1 VRSGRVLMTHRMA
14 ALLCALTVG
23 AAAVGAASNG
33 FTSTWKS
40 PEAGPMNFAGRKV
53 AAIAIVGD
61 ESLRMSAEEALA
73 REISARGP
81 KAEAAYRL
89 IPREELAD
97 KARAKAWCDRVGIE
111 GVVVMRILS
120 VDTQKVYSTAV
131 FGSGYYSNV
140 WDYYGY
146 GWATVYPIGEARKET
161 TIVVETLLFDVASE
175 KPIWAGVSRTTNP
188 KNVATFMKDLTR
200 NIVKELQKEGLARK
214 GSR

>member
-1 VRSGRVLMTHRMA
+1 MTHRMA
-14 ALLCALTVG
+14 GLLFALTVG

-40 PEAGPMNFAGRKV
+40 PDAGPMNFAGRKV
-53 AAIAIVGD
+53 AALVIAAD
-61 ESLRMSAEEALA
+61 ENLRMSAEEALA

-81 KAEAAYRL
+81 KAEAAYRM

-97 KARAKAWCDRVGIE
+97 KTRAQAWCERVGIE
-111 GVVVMRILS
+111 GVVAMRIVS

-131 FGSGYYSNV
+131 FGAGYYANV

-161 TIVVETLLFDVASE
+161 TIAVETVLFDVRSGS
-175 KPIWAGVSRTTNP
+175 PMWAGVSRATNP

-200 NIVKELQKEGLARK
+200 DIVRELQKEGLASK